1 MELTGSLYSLKL
13 LDYVRKYYSNIII
26 LSLFNNNEQKEYSI
40 LMFSITASDEAV
52 NKSLKSVI
60 FIFIFRDW
68 KLNNSFS
75 KLTQFSLFMWN
86 SIPKNSENRDRC
98 PYIYTEFTFI

>member
-40 LMFSITASDEAV
+40 MFSITASDEAV

-60 FIFIFRDW
+60 FIFIFRD
-68 KLNNSFS
+68 
-75 KLTQFSLFMWN
+75 
-86 SIPKNSENRDRC
+86 
-98 PYIYTEFTFI
+98 